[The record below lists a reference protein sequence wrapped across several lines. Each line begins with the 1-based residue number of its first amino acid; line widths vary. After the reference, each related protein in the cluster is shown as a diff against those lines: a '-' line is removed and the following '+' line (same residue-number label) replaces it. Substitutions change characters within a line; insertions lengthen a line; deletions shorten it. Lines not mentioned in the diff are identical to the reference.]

1 MKDDEQ
7 NIEKNINVINDIND
21 DLASQYNIHFQKR
34 SKEFKKGEFISK
46 QNNLIKEK
54 IKVKEN
60 EERENNIKK
69 YIVEPIANNYTKFS
83 YISLFSEFY
92 KTFKKV
98 VIKNLEDS
106 YKKKREEIIQKIEEL
121 KRINYENFNKKI
133 N

>member
-21 DLASQYNIHFQKR
+21 EITSQYNIHFQKR

-83 YISLFSEFY
+83 YIFLFCEF
-92 KTFKKV
+92 F
-98 VIKNLEDS
+98 
-106 YKKKREEIIQKIEEL
+106 
-121 KRINYENFNKKI
+121 
-133 N
+133 